1 LSVFVGR
8 IYDCGKDGSKIMK
21 EINSYVFKKSKCK
34 TLWAS
39 CRMSYDY
46 IKAKELKTNIITMTP
61 SQIEKIKNFGLSLLE
76 YSKKTVQ
83 QFYNDANKAKFKI

>member
-1 LSVFVGR
+1 
-8 IYDCGKDGSKIMK
+8 
-21 EINSYVFKKSKCK
+21 
-34 TLWAS
+34 
-39 CRMSYDY
+39 MSYDY

-61 SQIEKIKNFGLSLLE
+61 SQIEKIKNFRLSLLE